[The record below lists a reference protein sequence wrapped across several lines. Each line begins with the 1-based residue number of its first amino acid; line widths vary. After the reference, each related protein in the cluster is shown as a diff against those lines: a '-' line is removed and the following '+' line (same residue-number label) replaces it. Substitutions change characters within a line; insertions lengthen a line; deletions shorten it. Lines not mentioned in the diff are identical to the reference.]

1 MWPEGDMA
9 MAGLVFLGNL
19 LGRGRVTDVGANE
32 DENGLI
38 KVESDK

>member
-1 MWPEGDMA
+1 MA
-9 MAGLVFLGNL
+9 TAWLVFLGNL

-32 DENGLI
+32 DENGFD

>member
-1 MWPEGDMA
+1 M
-9 MAGLVFLGNL
+9 FLGNL

-32 DENGLI
+32 DENGLD